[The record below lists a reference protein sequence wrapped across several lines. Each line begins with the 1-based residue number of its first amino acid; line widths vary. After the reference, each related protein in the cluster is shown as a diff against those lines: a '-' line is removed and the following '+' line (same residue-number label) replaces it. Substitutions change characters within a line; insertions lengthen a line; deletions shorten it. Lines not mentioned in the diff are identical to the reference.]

1 MATKLII
8 LGSGSSMGVPWAD
21 GYFGNCDPSN
31 LKNYRTRCSA
41 LIKSDKENILI
52 DTSPDL
58 RSQLLDNKINR
69 INRVLYSH
77 QHGDQTHGINDLRIF
92 YLKNKKEIPIYADKN
107 TSKYLRKTFA
117 YCFKNNPTK
126 PKSLN
131 YPATLKINKLQRKHI
146 FGNINIETIPLNHGN
161 IDSMSFIINKKCAYA
176 SDAKLI
182 YKKNLK
188 SFMNLKFLIIDCL
201 RYDEHPSHYNL
212 KEILDLIKILKPK
225 KTIITNLNT
234 DMDYNYLKK
243 NLPLNIEPA
252 YDGMALLL

>member
-1 MATKLII
+1 MAIKLII

-21 GYFGNCDPSN
+21 GYFGNCDPN
-31 LKNYRTRCSA
+31 NTKNYRTRCSA
-41 LIKSDKENILI
+41 LLKSDKENILI

-58 RSQLLDNKINR
+58 RSQLLNNKINR
-69 INRVLYSH
+69 IDKVLYSH

-92 YLKNKKEIPIYADKN
+92 YLKNKKEIPIYADEI
-107 TSKYLRKTFA
+107 TSKYLKKTFS

-131 YPATLKINKLQRKHI
+131 YPATLKINKLKRKHI

-161 IDSMSFIINKKCAYA
+161 IDSMSFIVNKKCAYA

-188 SFMNLKFLIIDCL
+188 SFMNLKYLIIDCL

-225 KTIITNLNT
+225 KTILTNLNT
-234 DMDYNYLKK
+234 DMDYKYLKN
-243 NLPLNIEPA
+243 NLPSNIEPA
-252 YDGMALLL
+252 YDGLTINL

>member
-58 RSQLLDNKINR
+58 RSQLLNNKINR

-107 TSKYLRKTFA
+107 TSKYLKKTFA